1 MSDTANI
8 SADAIAALLS
18 GLASAL
24 TDAQQTMA
32 EMPPADS
39 FGRPLPSYRI
49 PELEF
54 TFEIETV
61 EASNSTSSS
70 GKRWLLQPSGT
81 SSSRNTISSTISGKI
96 VAVPPNG
103 GLPQTLIAAVQRGDS
118 LEVRLSNNAG
128 EILTQ
133 TPVELEFDAEA
144 SSALHGTTLT
154 PARRLSLLDAQ
165 QTQTDQT
172 GTAIIGIG
180 RSALQTG
187 ESAVV
192 LVRAAGA
199 ETRISLKR
207 EA

>member
-1 MSDTANI
+1 MRSKPWRKCRLRI
-8 SADAIAALLS
+8 HSA
-18 GLASAL
+18 G
-24 TDAQQTMA
+24 
-32 EMPPADS
+32 
-39 FGRPLPSYRI
+39 PLPSYRI
-49 PELEF
+49 PELDF

-61 EASNSTSSS
+61 EANDSASSS
-70 GKRWLLQPSGT
+70 GKRWLLQPSGN

-103 GLPQTLIAAVQRGDS
+103 GLPQTLIAAIQRGDS

-172 GTAIIGIG
+172 GTAIVGIG
-180 RSALQTG
+180 RGALQMG

-199 ETRISLKR
+199 ETRISLKK

>member
-8 SADAIAALLS
+8 SADAIAALLG

-32 EMPPADS
+32 ELPPTDA
-39 FGRPLPSYRI
+39 FGRSLPSYRI
-49 PELEF
+49 PELDF
-54 TFEIETV
+54 SFEIETV
-61 EASNSTSSS
+61 EASSSS
-70 GKRWLLQPSGT
+70 PGAKWLLQPSKA
-81 SSSRNTISSTISGKI
+81 SSALNTISSTISGKI

-103 GLPQTLIAAVQRGDS
+103 GLPQTLIAAIQRGGS
-118 LEVRLSNNAG
+118 LEVSLSNSAG

-133 TPVELEFDAEA
+133 TPVEFEFDAEA

-154 PARRLSLLDAQ
+154 SARRLALFDAQ
-165 QTQTDQT
+165 QTQTDQSGVAT
-172 GTAIIGIG
+172 VGIG
-180 RSALQTG
+180 RSALKAG

-199 ETRISLKR
+199 ETRISLKK

>member
-8 SADAIAALLS
+8 SADAIAALLG
-18 GLASAL
+18 GLAGAL

-49 PELEF
+49 PELDF

-61 EASNSTSSS
+61 EASNSASN

-81 SSSRNTISSTISGKI
+81 SSSRNTINSTISGKI

-103 GLPQTLIAAVQRGDS
+103 GLPQTLIAAIQRGDS

-144 SSALHGTTLT
+144 SSALYGITLT
-154 PARRLSLLDAQ
+154 PARRLTLLDAQ

-180 RSALQTG
+180 RSALQAG

-199 ETRISLKR
+199 ETRISLKK
-207 EA
+207 ET

>member
-1 MSDTANI
+1 MSDPANI
-8 SADAIAALLS
+8 SAEAIAALLS
-18 GLASAL
+18 GLANAL

-49 PELEF
+49 PELDF

-61 EASNSTSSS
+61 EASDSNS
-70 GKRWLLQPSGT
+70 GKRWKLQPSGT

-103 GLPQTLIAAVQRGDS
+103 GLPQTLIAAIQRGDS

-133 TPVELEFDAEA
+133 TPVELEFDADA

-172 GTAIIGIG
+172 GMAIVGIG
-180 RSALQTG
+180 RGALQIG

-199 ETRISLKR
+199 ETRISLKK

>member
-1 MSDTANI
+1 MSDPANI
-8 SADAIAALLS
+8 SADAIAALLG

-32 EMPPADS
+32 ELPPADP

-49 PELEF
+49 PELDF

-61 EASNSTSSS
+61 EASNTSSS

-103 GLPQTLIAAVQRGDS
+103 GLPQTLIAAIQRGNS
-118 LEVRLSNNAG
+118 IEVRLSNSAG

-144 SSALHGTTLT
+144 SSAMHGTTLT
-154 PARRLSLLDAQ
+154 SARRLALLAEQ

-172 GTAIIGIG
+172 GIAIIGIG
-180 RSALQTG
+180 SRALKTG
-187 ESAVV
+187 ESAIV

-199 ETRISLKR
+199 ETRISLKK

>member
-1 MSDTANI
+1 MSDPANI
-8 SADAIAALLS
+8 SADAIAALLG

-24 TDAQQTMA
+24 TEAQQTMA
-32 EMPPADS
+32 ELPPADS

-49 PELEF
+49 PELDF

-61 EASNSTSSS
+61 EANNSSSS

-103 GLPQTLIAAVQRGDS
+103 GLPQTLIAAIQRGNS
-118 LEVRLSNNAG
+118 VEVRLSNSAG

-133 TPVELEFDAEA
+133 TPVELEYDAEA
-144 SSALHGTTLT
+144 SSAMHGTTLT
-154 PARRLSLLDAQ
+154 SARRLALLAEQ

-172 GTAIIGIG
+172 GIAIIGIG
-180 RSALQTG
+180 SSALKTG
-187 ESAVV
+187 ESAII

-199 ETRISLKR
+199 ETRISLKK